1 MIAAID
7 TLAEGYGGIGL
18 ALALGLLAGVQRGWA
33 QRMAADGTRFAG
45 VRTFGLLGLAGG
57 LGGHLMAGAPLVA
70 SIVLAATAALILA
83 SYWRA
88 TQVGMTLSGT
98 ASIAGLIVL
107 ASGFMAATGDRLLA
121 TAIVVVMVL
130 LLSMRERLHALVERM
145 SEVEVAA
152 VARFALIAAVI
163 LPLLPDRL
171 FGPLDAWNPRQL
183 WLVVVLVCGFSLLGY
198 VAARLLGP
206 SRATLAVAAAG
217 SVVSSTAVTA
227 ALAADLR
234 KSDGDPAMFNAA
246 VALASAVMFM
256 RVMVLV
262 GALAPFALAPFAT
275 LAVPGLLASLA
286 AAGVFVWRGR
296 GASLPPSE
304 GLRLRN
310 PFDIGPALLLMALVM
325 AMTLAAHWVLAR
337 YGDAELAFV
346 LALSGTVDV
355 DSAIITMGNLPAGA
369 ISAQTAGLVLLP
381 PVLLNTLFKAGTLLG
396 ITGWRRGWPA
406 AVALACAALACAA
419 GVPLVLAG

>member
-1 MIAAID
+1 MIAGID
-7 TLAEGYGGIGL
+7 NLAEGYGGIAL

-57 LGGHLMAGAPLVA
+57 IGGHLAAATPDFAMV
-70 SIVLAATAALILA
+70 VLAATAALILA

-88 TQVGMTLSGT
+88 AQAGTSLSGT

-107 ASGFMAATGDRLLA
+107 AGGFMAATGERLLA
-121 TAIVVVMVL
+121 TAIVVIMVL

-145 SEVEVAA
+145 SEAEVAA

-163 LPLLPDRL
+163 LPLLPDRA
-171 FGPLDAWNPRQL
+171 FGPYDAWNPRQL

-198 VAARLLGP
+198 VSARLLGP

-227 ALAADLR
+227 ALAADLH
-234 KSDGDPAMFNAA
+234 KGDGHPAMLNAA
-246 VALASAVMFM
+246 VALASAVMFL

-262 GALAPFALAPFAT
+262 GALAPFALATFAA

-286 AAGVFVWRGR
+286 AAGLFVWRAR

-325 AMTLAAHWVLAR
+325 AMTLAAHWVLTR
-337 YGDAELAFV
+337 YGDAELAIV

-369 ISAQTAGLVLLP
+369 LSAEVAGLVLLP
-381 PVLLNTLFKAGTLLG
+381 PVLLNTLFKAGTLVS

-406 AVALACAALACAA
+406 ATALALAALACLAA
-419 GVPLVLAG
+419 VPVVSVG

>member
-7 TLAEGYGGIGL
+7 NLAEGFGGIGL
-18 ALALGLLAGVQRGWA
+18 AFALGLLAGVQRGWA

-57 LGGHLMAGAPLVA
+57 IGGHLVAGSPAVA
-70 SIVLAATAALILA
+70 TIVLATTAALILA

-88 TQVGMTLSGT
+88 AQAGTTLSGT

-107 ASGFMAATGDRLLA
+107 AGGFMAATGERLLA

-152 VARFALIAAVI
+152 FARFALIAAVI
-163 LPLLPDRL
+163 LPLLPDSA
-171 FGPLDAWNPRQL
+171 FGPFDAWNPRQL

-217 SVVSSTAVTA
+217 SVVSSTAVSA

-234 KSDGDPAMFNAA
+234 KGDGHPAMLNAA
-246 VALASAVMFM
+246 VAVASAVMFA
-256 RVMVLV
+256 RVMTLV
-262 GALAPFALAPFAT
+262 FALAPFALPTFAA
-275 LAVPGLLASLA
+275 LALPGLIASLA
-286 AAGVFVWRGR
+286 AAGLFLWRGR

-325 AMTLAAHWVLAR
+325 AMTLAARWVLIR
-337 YGDAELAFV
+337 YGDAELAIV
-346 LALSGTVDV
+346 LALSGSVDV
-355 DSAIITMGNLPAGA
+355 DSAIITMGNLPQGA
-369 ISAQTAGLVLLP
+369 LSARTAGLVLLP
-381 PVLLNTLFKAGTLLG
+381 PVLLNTLFKAGTMVS
-396 ITGWRRGWPA
+396 IAGWRRGWPA
-406 AVALACAALACAA
+406 AAALVGAALASLAV
-419 GVPLVLAG
+419 VPLVI